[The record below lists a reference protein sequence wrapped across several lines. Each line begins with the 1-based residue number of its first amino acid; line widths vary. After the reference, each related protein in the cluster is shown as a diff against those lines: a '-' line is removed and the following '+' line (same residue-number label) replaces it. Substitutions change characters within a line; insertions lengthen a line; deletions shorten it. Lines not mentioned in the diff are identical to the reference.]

1 MKIRYLLLA
10 SLLVSPCALAQN
22 KQVVDCQFAVNAQ
35 YKKQTD
41 ERDAIRLHNLSKP
54 TTVQEVLTGRRML
67 EAYCLRYAT
76 CVGKPELLGK
86 NFEECLDQDAA
97 EMVREQDDL
106 HAK

>member
-1 MKIRYLLLA
+1 MRSTKNKLMSETQYA
-10 SLLVSPCALAQN
+10 S
-22 KQVVDCQFAVNAQ
+22 
-35 YKKQTD
+35 T
-41 ERDAIRLHNLSKP
+41 ISKP